1 MGKDSP
7 SSDNYLNS
15 HCNHLRGDL
24 MHGAVKKH
32 PERSEES
39 EYMLTGAY
47 QILRFAQDDIM
58 MKTYRLCLFYNRHFV
73 DEVTAIAQLVDDE
86 EDVADVYCDT
96 TLQVVVEVDV
106 ATERFPVAV
115 EGTTNQFA
123 IAIDNR

>member
-1 MGKDSP
+1 
-7 SSDNYLNS
+7 
-15 HCNHLRGDL
+15 
-24 MHGAVKKH
+24 
-32 PERSEES
+32 
-39 EYMLTGAY
+39 MLTGAY

-58 MKTYRLCLFYNRHFV
+58 MDNNCLFYNRHFV

-96 TLQVVVEVDV
+96 TLEVVVEVDV

-123 IAIDNR
+123 IAVDNR

>member
-1 MGKDSP
+1 
-7 SSDNYLNS
+7 
-15 HCNHLRGDL
+15 
-24 MHGAVKKH
+24 
-32 PERSEES
+32 
-39 EYMLTGAY
+39 MLTGAY

-123 IAIDNR
+123 IAVDNR